1 MAKLNITQAAQA
13 VGKHR
18 STLQRNIKEGK
29 LSVEKDGLGN
39 PVIDVAELQRVF
51 GHVAIDATGVP
62 LPQNATVHQPV
73 APPNDAK
80 IKLLEQKLQATER
93 ERDEAQRREREERD
107 RHQETKE
114 LRDRLLNVI
123 EEQSKTIAAL
133 PAANPETR
141 KSEELP
147 AKRGFWRRLFNAG
160 S

>member
-1 MAKLNITQAAQA
+1 MAKLNITQAAHA

-51 GHVAIDATGVP
+51 GHVAIDATGAP
-62 LPQNATVHQPV
+62 LPQNAIEHQPV
-73 APPNDAK
+73 APPNATK
-80 IKLLEQKLQATER
+80 IELLDQKLQAAER

-123 EEQSKTIAAL
+123 EEQSRTIAAL
-133 PAANPETR
+133 PAANAEIP
-141 KSEELP
+141 KSEEPLV
-147 AKRGFWRRLFNAG
+147 KRGFWKRVFG
-160 S
+160 